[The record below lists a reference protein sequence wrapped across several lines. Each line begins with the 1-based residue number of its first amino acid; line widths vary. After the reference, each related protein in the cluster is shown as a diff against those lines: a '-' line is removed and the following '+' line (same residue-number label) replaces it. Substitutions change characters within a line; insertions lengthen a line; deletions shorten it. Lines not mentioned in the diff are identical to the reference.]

1 MEHLVVEDL
10 LLIADMIGAAA
21 VRDIGLLDAA
31 AHRPRATAFGQE
43 AYPTIHQKA
52 AALLD
57 AIVRNHALVDG
68 NKRLGWAAAVVF
80 YDLNGFDLN
89 PPGVDEAVELVVA
102 VAAGHLELEKLA
114 EQLASWVVG
123 PVLRWDQGPGP
134 RSPSRSRAR
143 RNTLS
148 SIGSATPLRLGEAG
162 VGEVGQ
168 HRPAPQPKHLGQHLG
183 RPPIVARFQ

>member
-43 AYPTIHQKA
+43 AYPTMHQKA

-80 YDLNGFDLN
+80 YDLNAFDLD

-123 PVLRWDQGPGP
+123 
-134 RSPSRSRAR
+134 RS
-143 RNTLS
+143 
-148 SIGSATPLRLGEAG
+148 
-162 VGEVGQ
+162 
-168 HRPAPQPKHLGQHLG
+168 
-183 RPPIVARFQ
+183 